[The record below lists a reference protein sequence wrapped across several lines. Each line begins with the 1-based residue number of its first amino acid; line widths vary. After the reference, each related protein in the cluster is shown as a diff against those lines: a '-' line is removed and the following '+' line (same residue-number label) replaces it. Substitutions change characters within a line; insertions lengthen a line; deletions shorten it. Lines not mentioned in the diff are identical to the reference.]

1 MAASDATAIPV
12 KNQAYRV
19 TFPILDADGDLVT
32 GATGLDSEVSKD
44 GGAFADAT
52 SEATE
57 IATASGMYY
66 LDLTATEM
74 NADTVAIIVKT
85 TSSGA
90 KTTPIVLYP
99 RETGDILV
107 KLEPITHTSAVIPT
121 VSTLTGHTAQTGD
134 AFARLGAPA
143 GASVSADVA
152 AVKADTAAVKT
163 KTDYLPSATAGA
175 AGGVFIAGANAA
187 TSVTTA
193 LTANVT
199 GNLSG
204 SVGSVTGAVGSV
216 TAGVTL
222 ATAAVQAI
230 WDALTSALVTT
241 GSIGKKLADW
251 VIGTS
256 QTGDAFARLGAP
268 AGASVSADVAAVK
281 ADTAA
286 VLVDTGTTLDG
297 RIPAALVSGRMD
309 ASVGAMAANVVTAAA
324 IADGAIDRAT
334 FAADTGLQAIRSGT
348 AQAGAAGSLTL
359 DAGASASADFYKDA
373 WIYLTGGLG
382 AGQVNRITAYSGS
395 SKVATVVK
403 VWIVT
408 PDATTTFAIFGSG
421 TVNTDAVGTNA
432 ITAASIATDAIGA
445 VELAATAV
453 NEIADQVWDE
463 ILSGHLGAGSTGL
476 ALNSAGAA
484 GDPWSTALPG
494 AYGAGTAGKIIGDN
508 VNAPI
513 ATVDTVVDAIK
524 AKTDNLPSDPA
535 DESLI
540 IAATGAISSA
550 VAGVQADTDALQAQ
564 FNGMT
569 EDDGAVRRFTA
580 NALEQAPGG
589 AGGNPNLLLDTTIA
603 TAPSQVSFTLTNG
616 PTDNDGLMNQAVV
629 FYDAS
634 SGNAPS
640 VRLCTD
646 YVASSKTI
654 TIDSAPDFTV
664 IAGDGIKFFVTAP
677 GTTAPT
683 TGQISQAVCD
693 ELASTKRTISRLT
706 GDVKHYRLDGT
717 TVRGTLRPTE
727 IDANTQGLVPQ

>member
-1 MAASDATAIPV
+1 
-12 KNQAYRV
+12 V

-44 GGAFADAT
+44 AGTFVDVNPG
-52 SEATE
+52 EATE

-85 TSSGA
+85 NYTGA

-99 RETGDILV
+99 SDTGDIKV
-107 KLEPITHTSAVIPT
+107 QLEPITHTSAVIPT

-152 AVKADTAAVKT
+152 GVKADTAA
-163 KTDYLPSATAGA
+163 
-175 AGGVFIAGANAA
+175 I
-187 TSVTTA
+187 
-193 LTANVT
+193 
-199 GNLSG
+199 
-204 SVGSVTGAVGSV
+204 
-216 TAGVTL
+216 
-222 ATAAVQAI
+222 
-230 WDALTSALVTT
+230 
-241 GSIGKKLADW
+241 
-251 VIGTS
+251 
-256 QTGDAFARLGAP
+256 
-268 AGASVSADVAAVK
+268 
-281 ADTAA
+281 
-286 VLVDTGTTLDG
+286 LVDTGTTLDARLPTYLEG
-297 RIPAALVSGRMD
+297 GRMN
-309 ASVGAMAANVVTAAA
+309 AFVGAIGAGAVTADAIAA
-324 IADGAIDRAT
+324 DAITAPKIADGAIDRAT
-334 FAADTGLQAIRSGT
+334 FAADTGLKTIRSGT
-348 AQAGAAGSLTL
+348 AQTGSPGSITL
-359 DAGASASADFYKDA
+359 DTGASAVDDFYKHA
-373 WIYLTGGLG
+373 WIYLTGGTG
-382 AGQVNRITAYSGS
+382 AGQVRRIIGYTGS
-395 SKVATVVK
+395 SKIAITNAD
-403 VWIVT
+403 WIIT
-408 PDATTTFAIFGSG
+408 PDGTTTFAILGYGSVYTDWIG
-421 TVNTDAVGTNA
+421 ANAIDSSTFNAGAIEAAALATDAVA
-432 ITAASIATDAIGA
+432 K
-445 VELAATAV
+445 
-453 NEIADQVWDE
+453 IADQVWDE

-513 ATVDTVVDAIK
+513 ATVDAVVDAIK

-535 DESLI
+535 DQSLI
-540 IAATGAISSA
+540 IAATDAIKA
-550 VAGVQADTDALQAQ
+550 DTAAILVDTGTTLDAAIAAVQADTDALQAQ

-569 EDDGAVRRFTA
+569 EDDGGVRRFTA

-616 PTDNDGLMNQAVV
+616 PTDNDGLKNQAVV

-654 TIDSAPDFTV
+654 TIDGVPDFTV

-683 TGQISQAVCD
+683 EAQVADAVWD
-693 ELASTKRTISRLT
+693 MEASMKVTNNRATNEIKS
-706 GDVKHYRLDGT
+706 YRSDGT
-717 TVRGTLRPTE
+717 TVRGTRRDTE
-727 IDANTQGLVPQ
+727 IDANTQGLIPQ

>member
-1 MAASDATAIPV
+1 MAATDATAIPV

-44 GGAFADAT
+44 AGTFADAT

-57 IATASGMYY
+57 IATTSGMYY

-99 RETGDILV
+99 RDTGDIKV
-107 KLEPITHTSAVIPT
+107 QLEPITHTSAVIPT

-152 AVKADTAAVKT
+152 AVKVDTAA
-163 KTDYLPSATAGA
+163 
-175 AGGVFIAGANAA
+175 I
-187 TSVTTA
+187 
-193 LTANVT
+193 
-199 GNLSG
+199 
-204 SVGSVTGAVGSV
+204 
-216 TAGVTL
+216 
-222 ATAAVQAI
+222 
-230 WDALTSALVTT
+230 
-241 GSIGKKLADW
+241 
-251 VIGTS
+251 
-256 QTGDAFARLGAP
+256 
-268 AGASVSADVAAVK
+268 
-281 ADTAA
+281 
-286 VLVDTGTTLDG
+286 LVDTGTTLDARLPTELEG
-297 RIPAALVSGRMD
+297 GRMK
-309 ASVGAMAANVVTAAA
+309 AFVGAIGADVVTAAA
-324 IADGAIDRAT
+324 IADGAIDRAA
-334 FAADTGLQAIRSGT
+334 FAADTGLRTIRSGT
-348 AQAGAAGSLTL
+348 AQTGSAGSITL
-359 DAGASASADFYKDA
+359 DTGASAVDDFYKHA
-373 WIYLTGGLG
+373 WIYLTGGTG
-382 AGQVNRITAYSGS
+382 AGQVRRILGYTGS
-395 SKVATVVK
+395 NKIVCVNAN
-403 VWIVT
+403 WLVT
-408 PDATTTFAIFGSG
+408 PDAATTFAIFGLGSVYTDWIGANAIDSSTFNSG
-421 TVNTDAVGTNA
+421 AIEAAALATDAVA
-432 ITAASIATDAIGA
+432 K
-445 VELAATAV
+445 
-453 NEIADQVWDE
+453 IADQVWDE

-476 ALNSAGAA
+476 ALNSAVAA

-494 AYGAGTAGKIIGDN
+494 AYGAGTAGKIVGDN
-508 VNAPI
+508 INAPI
-513 ATVDTVVDAIK
+513 ATVDAVVDAIK

-535 DESLI
+535 DQSLI
-540 IAATGAISSA
+540 IAATDAITSA

-569 EDDGAVRRFTA
+569 EDDGGVRRFTA

-603 TAPSQVSFTLTNG
+603 TAPSQVSFTLTAG
-616 PTDNDGLMNQAVV
+616 PSDNDGLANQAVV

-634 SGNAPS
+634 SGAAPS

-683 TGQISQAVCD
+683 TGQISQAVWD
-693 ELASTKRTISRLT
+693 EFANTKVHVDDPT
-706 GDVKHYRLDGT
+706 GDITRFRLDGT
-717 TVRGTLRPTE
+717 TPRGRVRPSEVNGTTHGW
-727 IDANTQGLVPQ
+727 IPQ